1 MTDKKEAAESGAP
14 ENQESPQAA
23 IRLTQPSAS
32 EPRRVRSSPA
42 ASLLAALALIVSVA
56 LGFATAY
63 LWRQGDTVSREVA
76 LRLRKNDDQLAA
88 LEVRLR
94 QSQETVRALQG
105 RSAVLEEKLGDAIGQ
120 QSQLEQ
126 MYRAIV
132 QDSLSSALAEV
143 ENSVAFA
150 AQQLAVSGNV
160 SGAVIA
166 MQDADARLKR
176 IDQPETL
183 GLRRLIAADI
193 ERLKAV
199 PLVDVVGLALRLDTV
214 SSGLAQ
220 LPLKAALGA
229 STDVGA
235 SAEAG
240 KAADDGFSFSRIADA
255 SRQGWQSLLA
265 ELSQLF
271 RVNRID
277 QPETLLLAPR
287 EQYFVRENLRLRLL
301 SARISLLSHN
311 EKVFHADLD
320 QVVSMMRKYYDLNAR
335 SVAGTIS
342 ALEQIRGNSIA
353 TELPSLGDTLAA
365 VRATRL
371 ARDARR

>member
-23 IRLTQPSAS
+23 TRLTQPSAS

-183 GLRRLIAADI
+183 GLRRLITADI

-235 SAEAG
+235 TAEAG
-240 KAADDGFSFSRIADA
+240 KSADGGFSFSRIADA